1 MRVLVVGGGGREH
14 ALAWRL
20 GRDGSVTEVLAAPG
34 NPGIAQV
41 ARCVDVRADDHAGLT
56 GLALRE
62 RVDLVVVGPEAP
74 LVAGLADAME
84 GRDLAVFGPSAA
96 AARLEG
102 SKAFAK
108 ALMLRAGVPAARSA
122 TFTRADWEQE
132 PRDVLAFL
140 DELDGGVAVVK
151 ADGLA
156 AGKGVV
162 VAETRDEAA
171 DALEA
176 ALGRGAFGEAGA
188 SVVIEER
195 LEGPEVSAFALTDG
209 RRVVP
214 LGFAQDAKRIGDGDI
229 GPNTGGM
236 GAFSPVPSVDAATVE
251 RIRVEVL
258 ERTVAAMAAEGVPYR
273 GVVYAGLMLT
283 DEGPKVLEFNCRF
296 GDPETQALMPLLSTD
311 PAELLLGCARGAL
324 GDGAVALDPL
334 ACVTVVLASGGYPGD
349 HRTGFEISGLEA
361 AAAVPGAIV
370 FHSGTTERRGRVVTA
385 GGRVLS
391 VSAVGGSLAEAR
403 DRAYEAASHVG
414 FEGRYHRTDRAAR
427 AAKEEGT

>member
-20 GRDGSVTEVLAAPG
+20 GRDRSVTEVLAAPG

-41 ARCVDVRADDHAGLT
+41 AQCVPVGADDLEGVIE
-56 GLALRE
+56 LARRE
-62 RVDLVVVGPEAP
+62 GVDLVVVGPEAP
-74 LVAGLADAME
+74 LVAGLADAMDAS
-84 GRDLAVFGPSAA
+84 GVPVFGPSAA

-108 ALMLRAGVPAARSA
+108 DLMRRAGVPTARSA
-122 TFTRADWEQE
+122 TFTRADWEEE
-132 PRDVLAFL
+132 PREVLSFL
-140 DELDGGVAVVK
+140 DELGGGPAVVK

-171 DALEA
+171 EAVEA
-176 ALGRGAFGEAGA
+176 ALGRDAFGDAGA
-188 SVVIEER
+188 SVVLEER

-209 RRVVP
+209 DRVVP
-214 LGFAQDAKRIGDGDI
+214 LGFARDAKRIGDGDT

-236 GAFSPVPSVDAATVE
+236 GAFSPVPSVEAGTAE

-258 ERTVAAMAAEGVPYR
+258 EPTVEAMRAEGTPYR

-283 DEGPKVLEFNCRF
+283 DDGPKVLEFNCRF
-296 GDPETQALMPLLSTD
+296 GDPETQALMPLLATD
-311 PAELLLGCARGAL
+311 PAELLLGCARGSL
-324 GDGAVALDPL
+324 GDASVVLDQL
-334 ACVTVVLASGGYPGD
+334 ACVTVVVASGGYPGE

-361 AAAVPGAIV
+361 AAAVDGAAV
-370 FHSGTTERRGRVVTA
+370 FHSGTAEHRGRVVTA
-385 GGRVLS
+385 GGRVVS
-391 VSAVGGSLAEAR
+391 VSAVGGSIAEAR
-403 DRAYEAASHVG
+403 DRAYEAASHVR
-414 FEGRYHRTDRAAR
+414 FEGRYHRRDIAAG

>member
-20 GRDGSVTEVLAAPG
+20 GRDRSVTDVLAAPG
-34 NPGIAQV
+34 NPGIGQV
-41 ARCVDVRADDHAGLT
+41 ARCVDVRADDHDGLIE
-56 GLALRE
+56 LARRE

-74 LVAGLADAME
+74 LVAGLADAMQAS
-84 GRDLAVFGPSAA
+84 GVAVFGPSAA

-108 ALMLRAGVPAARSA
+108 DLMLRAGVPAARSA
-122 TFTRADWEQE
+122 TFTRRDWEDE
-132 PRDVLAFL
+132 PRGALSFL
-140 DELDGGVAVVK
+140 DELGGGPAVVK

-171 DALEA
+171 EAIEA

-188 SVVIEER
+188 SIVIEER

-209 RRVVP
+209 RRVAQ
-214 LGFAQDAKRIGDGDI
+214 LGFAQDAKRIGDDDT

-236 GAFSPVPSVDAATVE
+236 GAFSPVPSVDASTAE

-258 ERTVAAMAAEGVPYR
+258 ERTVAAMAADGIAYR
-273 GVVYAGLMLT
+273 GVIYAGLMLT
-283 DEGPKVLEFNCRF
+283 DDGPKVLEFNCRF
-296 GDPETQALMPLLSTD
+296 GDPETQALMPLLATA
-311 PAELLLGCARGAL
+311 PAERLLGCAQGTL
-324 GDGAVALDPL
+324 GDGAIELDPL
-334 ACVTVVLASGGYPGD
+334 ACVTVVLASGGYPGE
-349 HRTGFEISGLEA
+349 HRTGFEISGLDA
-361 AAAVPGAIV
+361 AAATPGAIV
-370 FHSGTTERRGRVVTA
+370 FHSGTAERRGRVVTA
-385 GGRVLS
+385 GGRVVS
-391 VSAVGGSLAEAR
+391 VSAVGGSFAEAR
-403 DRAYEAASHVG
+403 DRAYEAASHVE
-414 FEGRYHRTDRAAR
+414 FEGRYHRTDIAAR

>member
-20 GRDGSVTEVLAAPG
+20 RRDRSVTEVLAAPG

-41 ARCVDVRADDHAGLT
+41 ARCMDVRADDHDGLT
-56 GLALRE
+56 DLAGRE

-84 GRDLAVFGPSAA
+84 ASGVAVFGPSAA

-108 ALMLRAGVPAARSA
+108 DLMLRADVPAARSA
-122 TFTRADWEQE
+122 TFTRRDWEDE
-132 PRDVLAFL
+132 PRGVLSFL
-140 DELDGGVAVVK
+140 DELGGGPAVVK

-171 DALEA
+171 DAVEA

-209 RRVVP
+209 RRVAR
-214 LGFAQDAKRIGDGDI
+214 LGFAQDAKRIGDDDT

-236 GAFSPVPSVDAATVE
+236 GAYSPVPSVDASTTE

-258 ERTVAAMAAEGVPYR
+258 ERTVAAMAADGVPYR

-283 DEGPKVLEFNCRF
+283 EDGPKVLEFNCRF
-296 GDPETQALMPLLSTD
+296 GDPETQALMPLLATD
-311 PAELLLGCARGAL
+311 PAERLLACAQGTL
-324 GDGAVALDPL
+324 GDDAIELDPL

-349 HRTGFEISGLEA
+349 HRTGFEIAGLGEA
-361 AAAVPGAIV
+361 AAVDGATV
-370 FHSGTTERRGRVVTA
+370 FHSGTAERRGRVVTA
-385 GGRVLS
+385 GGRVVS

-414 FEGRYHRTDRAAR
+414 FEGRYHRTDIAAR